1 MSPNL
6 LNAWLSVGSKY
17 LALGVLVV
25 NKKEKNKKKGRKRKN
40 HKKKIIIIWKP
51 PSIHLKQGWKA
62 IFKYFHWVA
71 EVSYVLL
78 YRSTLFSYIF
88 SSKYFLPQCR
98 LPFSLGW
105 SFPLLLTSLLV
116 CCSLTCLFLFLLPAL
131 RVSYSWNLCQD
142 WSHDTFPLCFL
153 LGVLQFQF
161 LHLRR

>member
-1 MSPNL
+1 M
-6 LNAWLSVGSKY
+6 
-17 LALGVLVV
+17 
-25 NKKEKNKKKGRKRKN
+25 KKKRTRRKEEKERII
-40 HKKKIIIIWKP
+40 KKIIIIIWKP

-116 CCSLTCLFLFLLPAL
+116 CCSPTCLFLFLLPAL
-131 RVSYSWNLCQD
+131 RVSYSWNHCQD
-142 WSHDTFPLCFL
+142 WSHDAFPPVFSSRSFAVSVLAFTL
-153 LGVLQFQF
+153 LI
-161 LHLRR
+161 